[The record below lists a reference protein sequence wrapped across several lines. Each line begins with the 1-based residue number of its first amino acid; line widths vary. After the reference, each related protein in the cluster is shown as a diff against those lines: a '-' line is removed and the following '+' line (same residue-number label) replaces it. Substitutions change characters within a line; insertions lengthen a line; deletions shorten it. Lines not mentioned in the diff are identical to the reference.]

1 MITMA
6 RTKAIRLNYIY
17 MLYKNQDLRKAFAL
31 ALFIKLNFVSSD
43 VSHYSLNKLHKLT
56 GLHYQTLKKRLETL
70 RKYNLIKF
78 NGDSLVFCK
87 VSSKS
92 DLRNDF
98 VFIDD
103 FSSVKAIEEALLAWL
118 FVKIQQNKDFAK
130 HTIQSVHDPKDI
142 QEMKKARR
150 ICRRYGYGNEYVE
163 YGLSYKGIA
172 KRIGV
177 SVKKAVGIVRYAI
190 SIGIVTKVRNYIQR
204 FIQNAK
210 MFEKFGENVNF
221 TFLTNNNAY
230 KILANTYTL
239 SIPTL
244 LV

>member
-1 MITMA
+1 MLIMA
-6 RTKAIRLNYIY
+6 RTKAIRRSFIY
-17 MLYKNQDLRKAFAL
+17 QLYKNQDLRKAFAL
-31 ALFIKLNFVSSD
+31 ALYIKLNFVSSD

-87 VSSKS
+87 MSSKS

-103 FSSVKAIEEALLAWL
+103 FSSVKAIEDALLAWL

-163 YGLSYKGIA
+163 YGLSYNGIA

-177 SVKKAVGIVRYAI
+177 SVKKAVGIVKYAV
-190 SIGIVTKVRNYIQR
+190 SIGIVTKVKNYIQR

-210 MFEKFGENVNF
+210 MFEKFGENVNLTFF
-221 TFLTNNNAY
+221 TDNNAY